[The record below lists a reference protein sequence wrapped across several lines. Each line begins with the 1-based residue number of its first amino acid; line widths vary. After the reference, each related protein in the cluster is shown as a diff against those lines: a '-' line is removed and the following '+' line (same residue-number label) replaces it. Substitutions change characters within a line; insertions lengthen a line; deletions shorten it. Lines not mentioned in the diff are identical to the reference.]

1 VGGTLTPA
9 EPFKSDP
16 IVPARTM
23 TATPA
28 SIGSSS
34 AAAAAAWVPTLAS
47 LTLLA
52 VWHAVW
58 RQSRRLASF
67 IVLPNLAPPG

>member
-1 VGGTLTPA
+1 
-9 EPFKSDP
+9 
-16 IVPARTM
+16 M